1 MSVLRVR
8 RRSLFVSIA
17 IAAALAAGAGS
28 ALLGTC
34 GPFADVA
41 GDSFCPFVLQIFY
54 LGITTGTTPA
64 TYDPTAN
71 VSRLQMAAFLS
82 RTVDGVLRRGS
93 RRAILDQFWT
103 TQNSTVLGLTT
114 VGLSPFLLRSDGA
127 DIWVSNFGG
136 AGSVSRVRASD
147 GKLLET
153 WTGSIGPTAVLV
165 AMGKVFVT
173 GKGAPSALYQI
184 DPTQPAGSVTTL
196 ASNLGTNASGIAF
209 DGAKIWTGNL
219 GAPGSVSII
228 TPGATIPWTV
238 TNVTAGFS
246 GPAGMLFDGTNIW
259 AADSGN
265 GRLLKLDGNGAIL
278 QTVTLGGFAQ
288 YPVFDGNNIWVPN
301 EISVTVVRA
310 STGSV
315 LATLTGNGVNGP
327 FAAAFDGQRVLVTNL
342 GSNAVSLFKAG
353 DLTTLGSFPMGGGTG
368 IGGAASDGI
377 HFWIALANVNKI
389 ARF

>member
-1 MSVLRVR
+1 M
-8 RRSLFVSIA
+8 VSIA
-17 IAAALAAGAGS
+17 IAGAVIGGATS
-28 ALLGTC
+28 ALLGAC
-34 GPFADVA
+34 GPFTDAAADA
-41 GDSFCPFVLQIFY
+41 FCPFVLEIFY
-54 LGITTGTTPA
+54 LGITTGTTA
-64 TYDPTAN
+64 TTFDPTSN

-82 RTVDGVLRRGS
+82 RTVDGALRRGS
-93 RRAILDQFWT
+93 RRAILDEFWT

-114 VGLSPFLLRSDGA
+114 VGQGPFLLRSDGA

-153 WTGSIGPTAVLV
+153 WTGSTGPTAVLV
-165 AMGKVFVT
+165 AMGKVFVA
-173 GKGAPSALYQI
+173 GKLAPSALYQI

-288 YPVFDGNNIWVPN
+288 YPVYDGSNIWVPN

-315 LATLTGNGVNGP
+315 LTTLTGNGLNGP

-353 DLTTLGSFPMGGGTG
+353 DLTGLGSFPMGLGTG

-377 HFWIALANVNKI
+377 HFWIALGNVNKI